1 MDVAV
6 RPAVIARHTA
16 CEFRRKLRTA
26 TVAAL
31 MVASMVAGAA
41 AQAPDAHAPA
51 ADAHRAAQDDHAATE
66 EHGGEHGGLSGLI
79 WPTINFLILCGGL
92 YYFLRIPFT
101 EYLTGRSSQIRKDLV
116 DAAELNRTATAQLAE
131 VDRKVKALPGEIDTL
146 RARGTQEIAA
156 EEARIAAA
164 AVAER
169 ERLLTQTRREI
180 DVRLRAAQRELSEH
194 AATLALDLARQ
205 RLASDMTPADHTRLV
220 DRYLQQVK
228 ER

>member
-1 MDVAV
+1 MPAAPSR
-6 RPAVIARHTA
+6 RPA
-16 CEFRRKLRTA
+16 CEFRRKLHRFSIA
-26 TVAAL
+26 VLTVASL
-31 MVASMVAGAA
+31 LGAA

-51 ADAHRAAQDDHAATE
+51 ADAHQAPEGDHGAA
-66 EHGGEHGGLSGLI
+66 GEHGGLSGLI
-79 WPTINFLILCGGL
+79 WPAVNFLILCGGI
-92 YYFLRIPFT
+92 YYFLRAPFT
-101 EYLTGRSSQIRKDLV
+101 EYLTGRSSQIRRDLV
-116 DAAELNRTATAQLAE
+116 DAAELNRAATAQLAE

-164 AVAER
+164 AAADR
-169 ERLLTQTRREI
+169 ERLITQTRREI

-205 RLASDMTPADHTRLV
+205 RLATDMTPADHNRLV

-228 ER
+228 EQ

>member
-1 MDVAV
+1 MSH
-6 RPAVIARHTA
+6 RTA
-16 CEFRRKLRTA
+16 CEFRRKLT
-26 TVAAL
+26 TLVCTAL
-31 MVASMVAGAA
+31 MVVSLVAGAA
-41 AQAPDAHAPA
+41 AQAADAHAPA
-51 ADAHRAAQDDHAATE
+51 ADAHQAAEGEHAAPD

-92 YYFLRIPFT
+92 YYFLRTPFT
-101 EYLTGRSSQIRKDLV
+101 EYLTSRSTQIRKDLV
-116 DAAELNRTATAQLAE
+116 DAAELTRSATAQLAE

-164 AVAER
+164 AAAER
-169 ERLLTQTRREI
+169 ERLITQTRREI
-180 DVRLRAAQRELSEH
+180 EVRLRAAQRELSEH

-205 RLASDMTPADHTRLV
+205 RLTTGMTPDDHTRLV

>member
-1 MDVAV
+1 M
-6 RPAVIARHTA
+6 PCHTA
-16 CEFRRKLRTA
+16 CEFRRKLRTLA
-26 TVAAL
+26 LAAL
-31 MVASMVAGAA
+31 MVASLVAGAA
-41 AQAPDAHAPA
+41 AQAPDAHPPA
-51 ADAHRAAQDDHAATE
+51 ADAHQTAEGDHATPE

-180 DVRLRAAQRELSEH
+180 EVRLRAAQRELSEH

-228 ER
+228 EQ